1 MTDKP
6 ADISHIFKEQPGIQI
21 QRTSATCGTM
31 NVRLQGLRGKYVQI
45 CAMDYRCLA
54 ALLM

>member
-21 QRTSATCGTM
+21 QRTSATGGTM